1 MTRFYVD
8 GSLDVIRPWRRR
20 AVYHS
25 CKIKIGDGVIIVTN
39 FGLAVTHKTGAI
51 LDLSHSEIS
60 SIEDAKDG
68 RLCIKWIESSGHEGS
83 LDITTK
89 GSDGAYERI
98 SAVRKQSEKK
108 HSKVDNS
115 LDHETAHSKIRSNK
129 VPASV
134 PDEFVWHD
142 CWYDAARRLYV
153 TVNPY
158 FVQDQDLR
166 KRSHQ
171 IEYQDQSGDH
181 EGIVAK
187 KEKIRMIVGFPSVQI
202 TKKGKCFYML
212 LPSLTREMVTADIAA
227 ARHAPAADQPRID
240 YFLSE

>member
-8 GSLDVIRPWRRR
+8 GSLDVMKPLDRGEEELFTIPARSK
-20 AVYHS
+20 Y
-25 CKIKIGDGVIIVTN
+25 GDGVIIVTN
-39 FGLAVTHKTGAI
+39 FGLAVHTHKTGAI

-187 KEKIRMIVGFPSVQI
+187 KRKNKNDRRISICSDLANKR
-202 TKKGKCFYML
+202 KNFYML
-212 LPSLTREMVTADIAA
+212 LPS
-227 ARHAPAADQPRID
+227 
-240 YFLSE
+240 

>member
-8 GSLDVIRPWRRR
+8 GSLDVMKPLDRGEEELFTIPARSK
-20 AVYHS
+20 Y
-25 CKIKIGDGVIIVTN
+25 GDGVIIVTN
-39 FGLAVTHKTGAI
+39 FGLAVHTHKTGAI

-171 IEYQDQSGDH
+171 IEYQDG
-181 EGIVAK
+181 
-187 KEKIRMIVGFPSVQI
+187 RVGMY
-202 TKKGKCFYML
+202 G
-212 LPSLTREMVTADIAA
+212 
-227 ARHAPAADQPRID
+227 
-240 YFLSE
+240 